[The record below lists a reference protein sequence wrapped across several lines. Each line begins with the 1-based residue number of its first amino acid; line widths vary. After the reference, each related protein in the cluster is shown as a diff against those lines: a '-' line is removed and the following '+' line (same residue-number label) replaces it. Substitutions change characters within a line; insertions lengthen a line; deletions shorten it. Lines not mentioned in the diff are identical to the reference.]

1 MYWLDEAEPP
11 EEPRDEPRDERWDER
26 RGERWDERW
35 SEQRWPKRR
44 WSDHSWWDGRTSPTL
59 DRLTHLVLVDGR
71 LVDMWSEPV
80 AGTRWQHHA
89 DRLERDRRPSAP
101 SWPAEPAHEQV
112 LAWLDAAVG
121 GREQLIALEEFSASD
136 DDFEPHPDLPPP
148 ARELLADV
156 VDLLDT
162 GARTLREP
170 EARLLLHRAL
180 ASVWTSD
187 PDAVLGAGS
196 AARVAAGLCW
206 LVGKAN
212 GWFGP
217 GGRVT
222 QGRVKDALACPTTL
236 SVAGR
241 AYQQAVAGFWP
252 QPPRASYLLPDLLLL
267 GRPELLTAATRRRLV
282 RSRDQA
288 LAAAAA
294 LQTVKQTVPPAASGP

>member
-1 MYWLDEAEPP
+1 MYWLDED
-11 EEPRDEPRDERWDER
+11 EPRDEPSRET
-26 RGERWDERW
+26 W
-35 SEQRWPKRR
+35 SGQGSYDDLSGG
-44 WSDHSWWDGRTSPTL
+44 WSDRGWDGRASPTL

-71 LVDMWSEPV
+71 LVDIWSEPV

-89 DRLERDRRPSAP
+89 DLLERDGRPSAS
-101 SWPAEPAHEQV
+101 SWPSEPAHEQV

-121 GREQLIALEEFSASD
+121 GREQLIGLDAFCAPD
-136 DDFEPHPDLPPP
+136 DDFEPDPDLPPP

-156 VDLLDT
+156 VDLLET
-162 GARTLREP
+162 GARVLREP
-170 EARLLLHRAL
+170 EARALLHRAL
-180 ASVWTSD
+180 RSVWTSD

-217 GGRVT
+217 AGRVT
-222 QGRVKDALACPTTL
+222 QGRVKDALGCSTTL

-267 GRPELLTAATRRRLV
+267 GRPDLLSTATRRRLV

-288 LAAAAA
+288 MAAAAA
-294 LQTVKQTVPPAASGP
+294 VETVSRTARPAASGP